1 MSMRM
6 TGMFSGMDTESIIQE
21 LVSVKKTKVDTQKK
35 AQTKLEWKQDAWKE
49 LNTKLKNLQ
58 SKYIANMRFSDAYSK
73 KTTKVSNSSAVSVI
87 TGEGAVNGVQ
97 TLEVSRLAKT
107 AYLTGGKIQSSK
119 EVTALTTLGELDEK
133 LGDDF
138 SGTITVGAGDKQ
150 KTDAPVN
157 SPDSTNVEKANYS
170 SRIQFDDPE
179 LLTRSYEKATDAQK
193 QKLDEIQARDTDSLG
208 CFMVC
213 VKDVMLAMGDLPED
227 TPYLTLEQVQAICDE
242 VAQMGF
248 RPVDF
253 DDTEREVMTRFNAIT
268 GAPDYQGGSGI
279 TNTVYFLN
287 AEHTEYVRVWR
298 GTVRH
303 YDSAGSETWLL
314 RP

>member
-1 MSMRM
+1 MSRK
-6 TGMFSGMDTESIIQE
+6 TLTII
-21 LVSVKKTKVDTQKK
+21 
-35 AQTKLEWKQDAWKE
+35 
-49 LNTKLKNLQ
+49 
-58 SKYIANMRFSDAYSK
+58 IALAC
-73 KTTKVSNSSAVSVI
+73 AVALALGCI
-87 TGEGAVNGVQ
+87 AVQ
-97 TLEVSRLAKT
+97 
-107 AYLTGGKIQSSK
+107 
-119 EVTALTTLGELDEK
+119 ALT
-133 LGDDF
+133 
-138 SGTITVGAGDKQ
+138 AGDKQ

-157 SPDSTNVEKANYS
+157 PPDSTNVEKVNYS

-193 QKLDEIQARDTDSLG
+193 QKLDEIQVRDTDSLG

-213 VKDVMLAMGDLPED
+213 VKDVMLVMGDLPED
-227 TPYLTLEQVQAICDE
+227 TPYLTLEQVQAICNE

-268 GAPDYQGGSGI
+268 GAPDYQGGRGI
-279 TNTVYFLN
+279 TNTVYYLN

>member
-1 MSMRM
+1 MNRK
-6 TGMFSGMDTESIIQE
+6 TLTLII
-21 LVSVKKTKVDTQKK
+21 
-35 AQTKLEWKQDAWKE
+35 
-49 LNTKLKNLQ
+49 
-58 SKYIANMRFSDAYSK
+58 
-73 KTTKVSNSSAVSVI
+73 
-87 TGEGAVNGVQ
+87 
-97 TLEVSRLAKT
+97 
-107 AYLTGGKIQSSK
+107 
-119 EVTALTTLGELDEK
+119 ALTCAVVLALGCFAVQAL
-133 LGDDF
+133 
-138 SGTITVGAGDKQ
+138 TAGDKQ

-279 TNTVYFLN
+279 TNTV
-287 AEHTEYVRVWR
+287 
-298 GTVRH
+298 
-303 YDSAGSETWLL
+303 
-314 RP
+314 

>member
-1 MSMRM
+1 
-6 TGMFSGMDTESIIQE
+6 
-21 LVSVKKTKVDTQKK
+21 
-35 AQTKLEWKQDAWKE
+35 
-49 LNTKLKNLQ
+49 
-58 SKYIANMRFSDAYSK
+58 
-73 KTTKVSNSSAVSVI
+73 
-87 TGEGAVNGVQ
+87 
-97 TLEVSRLAKT
+97 
-107 AYLTGGKIQSSK
+107 
-119 EVTALTTLGELDEK
+119 
-133 LGDDF
+133 
-138 SGTITVGAGDKQ
+138 
-150 KTDAPVN
+150 
-157 SPDSTNVEKANYS
+157 
-170 SRIQFDDPE
+170 
-179 LLTRSYEKATDAQK
+179 
-193 QKLDEIQARDTDSLG
+193 
-208 CFMVC
+208 MVC

>member
-1 MSMRM
+1 MNRK
-6 TGMFSGMDTESIIQE
+6 TLTLII
-21 LVSVKKTKVDTQKK
+21 
-35 AQTKLEWKQDAWKE
+35 
-49 LNTKLKNLQ
+49 
-58 SKYIANMRFSDAYSK
+58 
-73 KTTKVSNSSAVSVI
+73 
-87 TGEGAVNGVQ
+87 
-97 TLEVSRLAKT
+97 
-107 AYLTGGKIQSSK
+107 
-119 EVTALTTLGELDEK
+119 ALTCAVVLALGCFAVQAL
-133 LGDDF
+133 
-138 SGTITVGAGDKQ
+138 TAGDKQ
-150 KTDAPVN
+150 KTLNIDKNTRHITLAYFDQKSTVDYIGAVQGIPVCFDAKECAVDRFALQN
-157 SPDSTNVEKANYS
+157 IHEHQVKFMEN
-170 SRIQFDDPE
+170 F
-179 LLTRSYEKATDAQK
+179 ATDAQK
-193 QKLDEIQARDTDSLG
+193 QKLDEIQVRDTDSLG

-213 VKDVMLAMGDLPED
+213 VKDVMLVMGDLPED
-227 TPYLTLEQVQAICDE
+227 TPYLTLEQVQAICNE

-279 TNTVYFLN
+279 TNTVYYLN

>member
-1 MSMRM
+1 MNRK
-6 TGMFSGMDTESIIQE
+6 TLTII
-21 LVSVKKTKVDTQKK
+21 L
-35 AQTKLEWKQDAWKE
+35 
-49 LNTKLKNLQ
+49 
-58 SKYIANMRFSDAYSK
+58 
-73 KTTKVSNSSAVSVI
+73 
-87 TGEGAVNGVQ
+87 
-97 TLEVSRLAKT
+97 
-107 AYLTGGKIQSSK
+107 
-119 EVTALTTLGELDEK
+119 ALTCAVALALGCFAVQAL
-133 LGDDF
+133 
-138 SGTITVGAGDKQ
+138 TAGDKQ

-157 SPDSTNVEKANYS
+157 FPDSTNVEKANYS

-227 TPYLTLEQVQAICDE
+227 TPYLTLEQVQAICNE

-279 TNTVYFLN
+279 TNTVYYLN